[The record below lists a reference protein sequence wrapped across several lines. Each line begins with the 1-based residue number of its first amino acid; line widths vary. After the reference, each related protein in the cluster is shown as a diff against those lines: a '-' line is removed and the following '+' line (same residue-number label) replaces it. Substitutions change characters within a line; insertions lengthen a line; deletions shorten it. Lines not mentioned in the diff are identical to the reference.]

1 MECQMFP
8 LNSPDEIL
16 RIELRAR
23 KLRAELMKS
32 FFARLGRR

>member
-1 MECQMFP
+1 MIT
-8 LNSPDEIL
+8 LNSADEIQK
-16 RIELRAR
+16 IELKAR